1 MPMLRSSNLESYE
14 YDAEEETLTITFKS
28 GQSYQYDGVPQ
39 SVVERLASAASPGKF
54 FYAAIR
60 DSYSFTEV

>member
-1 MPMLRSSNLESYE
+1 MPMLRSSNLDSYE
-14 YDAEEETLTITFKS
+14 YNEEQETLTITFKS
-28 GQSYQYDGVPQ
+28 GQSYEYDGVPKA
-39 SVVERLASAASPGKF
+39 VVERLASAASPGKF

>member
-14 YDAEEETLTITFKS
+14 YDPEEQTLTITFKS
-28 GQSYQYDGVPQ
+28 GSTYQYDGVPQ
-39 SVVERLASAASPGKF
+39 GVVERLASAASPGKF

-60 DSYSFTEV
+60 DAYPFEEV